1 MTITFNKDKFLGSI
15 DDVKTIKEIGKV
27 TEITGLIIETD
38 GPESSIGDLCYI
50 YKKNSEN
57 PI

>member
-38 GPESSIGDLCYI
+38 GPESSIGDL
-50 YKKNSEN
+50 
-57 PI
+57 